1 MDEQNIMRL
10 ICLSKN
16 AFLSLSSWKI
26 FNKMLKVYNRLN
38 MLSVQPVLLIEFI
51 YLCTLYFHYSLDE
64 TIKNYKVHYQS
75 RERFFG

>member
-1 MDEQNIMRL
+1 
-10 ICLSKN
+10 
-16 AFLSLSSWKI
+16 
-26 FNKMLKVYNRLN
+26 MLKVYNRLN